1 MLKNKRGFMK
11 FNKKIL
17 VMLLFVFVVAMGSVV
32 AADSAN
38 TTDDLN
44 AADSDDK
51 LEVAPADDELA
62 ASSDDPEGDAL
73 SKTEAEIEVKV
84 LDKNPK
90 VGDKLRVQFT
100 VKNTGVH
107 RAPKLTV
114 GMSFSDIFGN
124 PDPSVKLYDFGT
136 YDYKETDGGFVVD
149 FGEFAAGESRTVI
162 CLFKLTGSGKKVINA
177 NVDGPNVSNSQDSS
191 AFDNDT
197 FTVSEN
203 PAADSADSSNN
214 EQNLNSEKTAATG
227 NPIVVLLVALL
238 GLGTC
243 YRKK

>member
-1 MLKNKRGFMK
+1 MLKNKRDFMK

-17 VMLLFVFVVAMGSVV
+17 VMFLFVFVVAMGSVV
-32 AADSAN
+32 AADSAD

-44 AADSDDK
+44 AANSDDT

-62 ASSDDPEGDAL
+62 ASSDDSEDDTL
-73 SKTEAEIEVKV
+73 SKTEATVEVKV

-90 VGDKLRVQFT
+90 VGDKVRVQFT
-100 VKNTGVH
+100 VKNTGVNT
-107 RAPKLTV
+107 APKLTV

-124 PDPSVKLYDFGT
+124 PDPSVKIYDFGT
-136 YDYKETDGGFVVD
+136 YDYKEADGGFVVD
-149 FGEFAAGESRTVI
+149 FGEFAAGESRTVTFI
-162 CLFKLTGSGKKVINA
+162 FKVTESGEKVVNA
-177 NVDGPNVSNSQDSS
+177 NVDGPNVSNSEDSS
-191 AFDNDT
+191 AFANDT

-203 PAADSADSSNN
+203 PAADSSNN
-214 EQNLNSEKTAATG
+214 EQNLNSAKTAATG